1 MRRLRLLPLVLL
13 SLLWGCP
20 EAEGPAPLDPT
31 HFTDVECFGE
41 GEVRCSGAMHQTC
54 RSGLWYDEDYCADGL
69 VCSYQLGCT
78 ACDPFVGAI
87 CQGDNVYSCTT
98 DGQLGSVIDACGPG
112 QCDRNHCVSDDC
124 PPGTDLIYVVDSSY
138 RLLSFDPGDDLHVFS
153 LRGNL
158 NCAAGAVLPGW
169 GGMSAGATPFSMSV
183 DRTGR
188 AWVLYSSG
196 EIFWT
201 NVRNPE
207 SCTLSPWQA
216 GTEGF
221 ELFGMGFASVAP
233 DSGAEEL
240 FVAGGTATQLATHA
254 TGRLGVIEP
263 EGMDFSVKGSLSPS
277 EYGPELTG
285 TGEGELFGYFP
296 GLASTKVA
304 LLDKTTGA
312 NALEWL
318 LPALPGQL
326 RAWAFAHWGGRFYI
340 FISFIDPIE
349 GQLSQVHRFDP
360 ATGESEVVLDDIPY
374 VIVGAGVSTC
384 APTVVD

>member
-1 MRRLRLLPLVLL
+1 M
-13 SLLWGCP
+13 
-20 EAEGPAPLDPT
+20 T
-31 HFTDVECFGE
+31 
-41 GEVRCSGAMHQTC
+41 
-54 RSGLWYDEDYCADGL
+54 
-69 VCSYQLGCT
+69 
-78 ACDPFVGAI
+78 
-87 CQGDNVYSCTT
+87 
-98 DGQLGSVIDACGPG
+98 
-112 QCDRNHCVSDDC
+112 
-124 PPGTDLIYVVDSSY
+124 
-138 RLLSFDPGDDLHVFS
+138 
-153 LRGNL
+153 
-158 NCAAGAVLPGW
+158 
-169 GGMSAGATPFSMSV
+169 AGATPFSMSV
-183 DRTGR
+183 DRSGR

-207 SCTLSPWQA
+207 ACTLSPWQA

-221 ELFGMGFASVAP
+221 ELFGMGFVSVAP

-240 FVAGGTATQLATHA
+240 FLAGGTATQLATHQ

-263 EGMDFSVKGSLSPS
+263 DALDFSVAGSLSPS

-285 TGEGELFGYFP
+285 TGEGELFAYFP

-304 LLDKTTGA
+304 LLDKTTGT

-340 FISFIDPIE
+340 FISFVDPIE
-349 GQLSQVHRFDP
+349 GNLSQVHRFDP
-360 ATGESEVVLDDIPY
+360 ATGASEVVLDDIPY